1 MEIQKEVVI
10 VDFATGEV
18 CAPRP
23 REIRRTE
30 PFFMTYQ
37 KSAID
42 VAKKKFS
49 GAELSVLLFLQGK
62 ADYDN
67 IAQVSQ
73 AFIAKEIGNTE
84 ATVSLAIK
92 HLVNEGVISVAQVNG
107 RKAFVI
113 SYV

>member
-1 MEIQKEVVI
+1 
-10 VDFATGEV
+10 
-18 CAPRP
+18 
-23 REIRRTE
+23 
-30 PFFMTYQ
+30 MTYQ
-37 KSAID
+37 KTAID

-92 HLVNEGVISVAQVNG
+92 HLIEEGVITSSQING
-107 RKAFVI
+107 RKAFII
-113 SYV
+113 SYDVSTRGKAK